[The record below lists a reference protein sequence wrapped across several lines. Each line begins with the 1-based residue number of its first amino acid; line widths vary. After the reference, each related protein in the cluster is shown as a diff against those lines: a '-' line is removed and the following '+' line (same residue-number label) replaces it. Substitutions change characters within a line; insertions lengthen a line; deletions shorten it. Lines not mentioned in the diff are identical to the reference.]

1 MSKRTTVWLKEDQMA
16 GIFRG
21 RHPLSYE
28 TNLETVENII
38 RHWYAGDIVL
48 RDKTERICTTGPP
61 YVNRAYASKLTF
73 LKSNDYEIGM
83 NFGGI
88 HIVCD
93 LTVEWLQKNSF
104 AKSLVEM
111 EEALNHVALVKK
123 LYPDINLWPPE
134 VWFLYPQTTNIDEL
148 IIPF

>member
-1 MSKRTTVWLKEDQMA
+1 M
-16 GIFRG
+16 
-21 RHPLSYE
+21 
-28 TNLETVENII
+28 ENII

-61 YVNRAYASKLTF
+61 YGNRAYASKLTF